1 MIICIYILRI
11 KIEKMRKLG
20 RSQSFLEWGKF
31 YAEWNNYS
39 YAAHYGVFLS
49 HPIFRLTKCEHKGVN
64 QSMDFDDRNFSSVK
78 PQRIFQFFSN
88 QNILFQECSKKN
100 QTYISNIL
108 SLFEYIRFKTKNMKM
123 GRSRSF
129 LQRA

>member
-1 MIICIYILRI
+1 
-11 KIEKMRKLG
+11 MRKLG

-39 YAAHYGVFLS
+39 YAAHYGAFLS

-88 QNILFQECSKKN
+88 QNVLFQEWSKKN

-108 SLFEYIRFKTKNMKM
+108 SLFEYI
-123 GRSRSF
+123 
-129 LQRA
+129 L